1 MNVQQPYQ
9 FPWRP
14 GNVIDLL
21 VDGHVFFPS
30 MLESISKAEK
40 LVCLEMYLIQSSK
53 LANQFIDALTAA
65 SKRGVDVRLLLDA
78 FGSLGLAKSDLRRLR
93 DAGAEVRFYNLLRW
107 KPPLRNFARDH
118 RKLLAIDGEVA
129 YVGGVGITD
138 DFLDTKRPERSRR
151 ETLIRVSGPVVQDWM
166 GLFAETWAEE
176 DGKPLPKVAAS
187 SFADPDAY
195 QARLVYSHR
204 LSPQEVKRSMLSEA
218 SKVRK
223 RLWFATAYFL
233 PSWTI
238 RRAFRQAATHG
249 VDVRLLLP
257 GKTDHPSVRY
267 AGRRYYM
274 RLLRAGVRIYE
285 YNERF
290 MHAKTVL
297 CDDWVSIGSC
307 NFDHW
312 ELRWNLE
319 ANQEIRDPR
328 FASQVAEMLEEDFSR
343 SVEIDY
349 ESWMRRSRHDRFLEW
364 LAGLIDRIVTLMS
377 HR

>member
-1 MNVQQPYQ
+1 MQQPYQ

-14 GNVIDLL
+14 GNRVDLL
-21 VDGHVFFPS
+21 VDGETFFPA
-30 MLESISKAEK
+30 MLESIASARQ
-40 LVCLEMYLIQSSK
+40 LVCLEMYLVQSSH
-53 LANQFIDALTAA
+53 LATRFIDALTAA
-65 SKRGVDVRLLLDA
+65 SQRGVEVRLLLDA
-78 FGSLGLAKSDLRRLR
+78 FGTLGLNKSDLRRLR
-93 DAGAEVRFYNLLRW
+93 GGGVEILFFNLLRF

-118 RKLLAIDGEVA
+118 RKLLLVDGQEA
-129 YVGGVGITD
+129 FVGGVGITD
-138 DFLDTKRPERSRR
+138 EFLNTKRPERSRR
-151 ETLIRVSGPVVQDWM
+151 ETLIKVRGPVVRDWLD
-166 GLFAETWAEE
+166 LFRQTWLEE
-176 DGKPLPKVAAS
+176 DGPEFGRVPAAPP
-187 SFADPDAY
+187 ADLAGY
-195 QARLVYSHR
+195 QARLVCSRRLHR
-204 LSPQEVKRSMLSEA
+204 QEVKRSMLSE
-218 SKVRK
+218 SRKVAR

-238 RRAFRQAATHG
+238 RRAIRQAAEHG
-249 VDVRLLLP
+249 ADVRLLLP

-267 AGRRYYM
+267 AGRRYYT

-297 CDDWVSIGSC
+297 CDDWASIGSC

-328 FASQVAEMLEEDFSR
+328 FATEVAEMLEEDFAR
-343 SVEIDY
+343 SEEIKI
-349 ESWMRRSRHDRFLEW
+349 EAWMKRSMHDRFLEW
-364 LAGLIDRIVTLMS
+364 LAGMIDRIVTLMS